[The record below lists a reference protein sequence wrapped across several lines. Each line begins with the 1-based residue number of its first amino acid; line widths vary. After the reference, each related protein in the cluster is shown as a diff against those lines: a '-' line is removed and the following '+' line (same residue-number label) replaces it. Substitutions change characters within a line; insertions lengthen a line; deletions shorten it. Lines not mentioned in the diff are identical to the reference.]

1 MPAEPFTTR
10 PPRRGAALRYTLAR
24 RGAALRYTLAL
35 LVLGSCLGVPV
46 GPFVAAQTRPDDS
59 TSVTSG
65 SPASAPPSDAVRE
78 HFETRV
84 RPLLA
89 THCYECHS
97 KQSEKLRAGLR
108 LDSRTAILE
117 GGESGAVLVPGRPE
131 ESPLMAAVRHETV
144 AMPPSAKLSDE
155 QIADLERW
163 IREGAWWPEESTGEQ
178 GRPSESA
185 SSPAAEREARKA
197 AHWSWRPLARPAVP
211 DVGDRA
217 WPRNEVD
224 RFILAG
230 LESVG
235 LPVAS
240 EASRATL
247 LRRLSFDLRGL
258 PPTVQ
263 EMEAFLADTAPDAY
277 ERLVD
282 RLLATPQFGEKWA
295 RHWLDLVRF
304 GETLGHEFDY
314 PLHHA
319 YQYRD
324 YVVRAWNDDLSY
336 DQFVREH
343 IAGDLLPAPRIN
355 PSSGSNESI
364 AGTGFWW
371 LGEANHA
378 PTDVRADEADRM
390 DNQLS
395 VFGKT
400 FLGLTIGCARCHDHK
415 FDPIPTADY
424 YALAGFLQS
433 TRRQEALL
441 DPGGKIEA
449 AVCELQ
455 AVRGEIDTELR
466 RSLSAEAHT
475 ADYWTRHLL
484 AATSAAPSTMPD
496 GSLPLDEHL
505 VERLRQA
512 LGDQQIASPAHPLHL
527 WRQLTNVED
536 TASFEDRDRA
546 AAQTWSR
553 QWQEAA
559 RSWEGRQVFADFT
572 RRDLSGWFLT
582 GQAFQ
587 KSAVSMP
594 GASDWSTGLQ
604 PPQLVRPGT
613 VDSGLLGKRLQGVLR
628 SPTFTL
634 EHPQIHHLIRGR
646 NVQIRLIVDGYVM
659 DLFNP
664 LLFADHMLRDVNTNG
679 QYQWVTQRNDLSHSL
694 GHKAHLEYIDHG
706 DGEFALAAVVFSAE
720 GPPTEVPSARVAN
733 WFEPSSTDGP
743 EETGVSPERSR
754 ETLAEFYG
762 RWIHDVLAQGDSG
775 SGGTGHGE
783 STSKTA
789 NDDRELL
796 NWLLRQELVFRNR
809 GDQQRAWTERLQAL
823 ESRLPTPIPVLA
835 ATDGSPED
843 EYLHVR
849 GSSRNRGPDVPR
861 RMLTVIAGDD
871 QPPIVDGSGRLE
883 LANRM
888 LDESNPFP
896 ARVIVNRLW
905 HHLLGKGIVPTVDDF
920 GVMGQ
925 SPSHPELL
933 DWLASDLRAHGW
945 SLKRTLRLL
954 LTSST
959 YRMASERGSAEVE
972 ERDSSNERWHRREV
986 RRLTAEGLHDSIL
999 ALTGRLDHRLY
1010 GPSVPVHLD
1019 DFVVGRGRPESG
1031 PLDRDGRRSL
1041 YVRVQRNFM
1050 SPLLLA
1056 FDMPTPF
1063 GTVGRRSDS
1072 NVPAQSL
1079 ILMNDAF
1086 VWDQA
1091 RGWAQRL
1098 QMVSPDPRTRV
1109 RTAVREAWGRE
1120 ASAAE
1125 EQRLLQFLDD
1135 QARAHGVPSD
1145 DERVWTDL
1153 CHALFNTKDFLFIH

>member
-1 MPAEPFTTR
+1 MPAEPSSSRT
-10 PPRRGAALRYTLAR
+10 PRRGASLRYL
-24 RGAALRYTLAL
+24 LAL
-35 LVLGSCLGVPV
+35 LVLGSCLGISV
-46 GPFVAAQTRPDDS
+46 GRFVIAQTPSDDS
-59 TSVTSG
+59 TPTASS

-78 HFETRV
+78 HFETRI

-108 LDSRTAILE
+108 LDSRAAILE
-117 GGESGAVLVPGRPE
+117 GGESGAALVPGRPE
-131 ESPLMAAVRHETV
+131 DSPLMAAVRHETV

-163 IREGAWWPEESTGEQ
+163 IREGAWWPEELTAEQ

-185 SSPAAEREARKA
+185 ASPAAEREARKA
-197 AHWSWRPLARPAVP
+197 AHWAWRPLTRPTVP
-211 DVGDRA
+211 DVVDRA

-230 LESVG
+230 LESAG

-263 EMEAFLADTAPDAY
+263 EMEAFLADSAPDAY

-282 RLLATPQFGEKWA
+282 RLMATPQFGEKWA

-304 GETLGHEFDY
+304 AETCGHEFDY

-319 YQYRD
+319 YRYRD

-343 IAGDLLPAPRIN
+343 IAGDLLPEPRIN
-355 PSSGSNESI
+355 PSSGCNESI

-441 DPGGKIEA
+441 DPGGKIEV
-449 AVCELQ
+449 AVRELRSL
-455 AVRGEIDTELR
+455 RGEIDAELQ
-466 RSLSAEAHT
+466 RSLADEART
-475 ADYWTRHLL
+475 PEYWSSHLL
-484 AATSAAPSTMPD
+484 AATGVAPSASSAN
-496 GSLPLDEHL
+496 SLPLDDGL

-512 LGDQQIASPAHPLHL
+512 IGDQQLALPTHPLHL
-527 WRQLTNVED
+527 WQQLTTGND
-536 TASFEDRDRA
+536 PASFADRDRA
-546 AAQTWSR
+546 AAETWRHQS
-553 QWQEAA
+553 QEAA

-572 RRDLSGWFLT
+572 RDDLSGWFLT

-587 KSAVSMP
+587 KSAVALP
-594 GASDWSTGLQ
+594 EASDWSTGLQ
-604 PPQLVRPGT
+604 PPQLARPGT

-646 NVQIRLIVDGYVM
+646 NLQIRLIVDGYVM

-664 LLFADHMLRDVNTNG
+664 LLFADHALRDVNTNG
-679 QYQWVTQRNDLSHSL
+679 QYQWVTQRNDLSHSI

-706 DGEFALAAVVFSAE
+706 DGDFSLAAVVFSQE
-720 GPPTEVPSARVAN
+720 GPPTELPSARIAN
-733 WFEPSSTDGP
+733 WFEASATGGSED
-743 EETGVSPERSR
+743 TGVPPGRAR

-762 RWIHDVLAQGDSG
+762 RWIHDVLDRGGVG
-775 SGGTGHGE
+775 SGGTGAEE
-783 STSKTA
+783 SISKTA
-789 NDDRELL
+789 RDDRELL
-796 NWLLRQELVFRNR
+796 NWLLRQELVLRNR

-823 ESRLPTPIPVLA
+823 ESRLPSPIPVLA

-849 GSSRNRGPDVPR
+849 GSSRNRGRDVPR
-861 RMLTVIAGDD
+861 RMLTAIAGDD
-871 QPPIVDGSGRLE
+871 QPTIVDGSGRLE

-925 SPSHPELL
+925 APSHPELL
-933 DWLASDLRAHGW
+933 DWLASDLRAHDW

-954 LTSST
+954 LTSRT
-959 YRMASERGSAEVE
+959 YRMASERHSAEVE
-972 ERDSSNERWHRREV
+972 ERDPSNERWHRREV
-986 RRLTAEGLHDSIL
+986 RRLTAESLHDSIL
-999 ALTGRLDHRLY
+999 ALSGRLENGLY

-1063 GTVGRRSDS
+1063 GTVGRRSES

-1098 QMVSPDPRTRV
+1098 RMVSADPRTRA
-1109 RTAVREAWGRE
+1109 RIAVREAWGRE

-1125 EQRLLQFLDD
+1125 EQRLLRFLDD